1 MDYNRAD
8 LLRCIDQTCK
18 WWCGLSDTENE
29 GSWVNANTKEVTMVK
44 STSLFWRDGHQ
55 EVDLTYTIWGA
66 NEPNGREY
74 ENCIETRL
82 RSFPNGTMRYVTLY
96 APLSHK
102 FLCKIWFSNTTRA
115 FNFHCRYVLWND
127 ASCENNDLKF
137 FCEFSDVPVFHLRGL
152 SDCQVQCNI
161 WHSKV
166 SSKVR
171 EI

>member
-1 MDYNRAD
+1 
-8 LLRCIDQTCK
+8 
-18 WWCGLSDTENE
+18 
-29 GSWVNANTKEVTMVK
+29 MVK

-66 NEPNGREY
+66 NEPNGRKY

-82 RSFPNGTMRYVTLY
+82 RSFPNGTMRYVALY

-102 FLCKIWFSNTTRA
+102 FICKIWFSNTTRA
-115 FNFHCRYVLWND
+115 FLSQSINFHCRYVLWND

-166 SSKVR
+166 SFNFSSFSWKSLTTSSSGKKHQKGYSKEFVLR
-171 EI
+171 NGKH